1 MVPNSPRSAVAPGVE
16 RPGIFV
22 STVREA
28 HPGTAIATVEGAY
41 ECAGLRL
48 ALGVVRAVLRLRG
61 IGGRGRVGGRG
72 GVGERR
78 VHPSPESSGSTGA
91 PESVSVWVTQ
101 HGLPLV
107 CWPAELVS
115 VLGQSCALVGN
126 GLEHAPFR
134 QYGVHD
140 PSVQVPPA
148 AAHSFP
154 LEELQAV
161 KGVKLR
167 ASSTSRRRKS
177 GTESQRMGRNLLTLS
192 SNG

>member
-1 MVPNSPRSAVAPGVE
+1 MRFQDWESP
-16 RPGIFV
+16 
-22 STVREA
+22 
-28 HPGTAIATVEGAY
+28 
-41 ECAGLRL
+41 LRFF
-48 ALGVVRAVLRLRG
+48 
-61 IGGRGRVGGRG
+61 
-72 GVGERR
+72 
-78 VHPSPESSGSTGA
+78 P
-91 PESVSVWVTQ
+91 
-101 HGLPLV
+101 
-107 CWPAELVS
+107 
-115 VLGQSCALVGN
+115 QSCALVGN